1 MAEVKSNK
9 EYITSETSTISSS
22 LNVANGHTNMGGL
35 SFGSTTKCP
44 SSEPAVVETFLACA
58 KELFSRITADLADI
72 NSIGEGFATMD
83 NKLKGQ
89 ATKLSMDVKSVAIGN
104 INVEDFEK
112 KNGEFTYDSVKQ
124 KIETFAKENGL
135 TIEEPVDETGLPD
148 GTEENGDEK
157 YTGGYNNYSGNTD
170 SGQGTYNEEGEM
182 TEYNGTVTTNL
193 DKSEEAYYDN
203 TSAGRPVNVNKEAA
217 PEIEST
223 VERIDLP
230 EEPIEEEPIIPVIP
244 DEEPVIDE
252 VITDNTIDSVGEA
265 AKKSS
270 PLGVAAVAA
279 GTALAGAAVY
289 GATKYVKSKE
299 ENEDEGE
306 ELGGD
311 EV

>member
-9 EYITSETSTISSS
+9 EYIASETSNISSS
-22 LNVANGHTNMGGL
+22 LSTANGYTSMGSL
-35 SFGSTTKCP
+35 SYGSTTKCP
-44 SSEPAVVETFLACA
+44 SSEPAVVEAFLACA
-58 KELFSRITADLADI
+58 KELFSRVTADLADI

-83 NKLKGQ
+83 NKMKGQ

-104 INVEDFEK
+104 ISVEDFEK
-112 KNGEFTYDSVKQ
+112 KSDEYTYDSVKS

-135 TIEEPVDETGLPD
+135 TIEEPVDDSELPAD
-148 GTEENGDEK
+148 SEEELGDEE
-157 YTGGYNNYSGNTD
+157 YTGGNNYTGNSD
-170 SGQGTYNEEGEM
+170 PGQGTYNEAGEM

-193 DKSEEAYYDN
+193 EQPEESYYDN

-217 PEIEST
+217 PEVEST
-223 VERIDLP
+223 VERIDMP
-230 EEPIEEEPIIPVIP
+230 EEPAEETPVIPVMPEEEPII
-244 DEEPVIDE
+244 DE
-252 VITDNTIDSVGEA
+252 VIVDNSVDSVGEA

-299 ENEDEGE
+299 EEEDEGE